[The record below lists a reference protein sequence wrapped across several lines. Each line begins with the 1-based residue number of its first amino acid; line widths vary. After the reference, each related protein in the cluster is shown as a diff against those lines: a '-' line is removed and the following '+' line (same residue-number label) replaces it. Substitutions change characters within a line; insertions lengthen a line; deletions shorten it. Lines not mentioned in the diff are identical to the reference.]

1 MKLKKSQ
8 LRAMINEELEAISEE
23 ELDERSWG
31 QMGKDIMKG
40 DFSGDKR
47 RDHVKQRAL
56 YWLKKVAGEMN
67 YSSDTIKDAVA
78 TVERD
83 SARRLQRDLEKL
95 GIESLDKLLRG
106 LVYQEYKQV
115 ARDHQGWI
123 DGQASK
129 NTRGAKRERARLAA
143 QDSDDPM
150 AMAKYQCD
158 YEGDCDEWDELQA
171 RYHRSSG
178 PDYSEKEEDPHER
191 SFSGTRGGDKTTSHK
206 SPYKDWNENLNR
218 GNIITTSYLQQIIM
232 EEISDILESSL
243 TEEDDEEEDDRDL
256 LAMQHDASEEQ
267 QAWRDSIEEGDDNW
281 IQKADKDIEK
291 RGTEGKCTPITKPGC
306 TGRAKALAK
315 TFKKMGRERKAKDH
329 PGKRDY

>member
-1 MKLKKSQ
+1 MSKDKKWSSFDKQKLLTENWRKFMEEGSFSP
-8 LRAMINEELEAISEE
+8 NEELT
-23 ELDERSWG
+23 ERSWT

-47 RDHVKQRAL
+47 RAHARARAL

-129 NTRGAKRERARLAA
+129 NTRGAKREKARQAA
-143 QDSDDPM
+143 QNSDDPM
-150 AMAKYQCD
+150 ARAKYKCD
-158 YEGDCDEWDELQA
+158 YEKDCDEWEELQA
-171 RYHRSSG
+171 RYHRRSG
-178 PDYSEKEEDPHER
+178 PDYSAKEEDPHAR
-191 SFSGTRGGDKTTSHK
+191 RFSGTRGGDKTTPHK
-206 SPYKDWNENLNR
+206 SPYKDWNE
-218 GNIITTSYLQQIIM
+218 
-232 EEISDILESSL
+232 
-243 TEEDDEEEDDRDL
+243 
-256 LAMQHDASEEQ
+256 
-267 QAWRDSIEEGDDNW
+267 
-281 IQKADKDIEK
+281 
-291 RGTEGKCTPITKPGC
+291 
-306 TGRAKALAK
+306 
-315 TFKKMGRERKAKDH
+315 
-329 PGKRDY
+329 